1 MSDAVAGWPAFA
13 LMGAYHGLNPAMGWL
28 FAVALGFQH
37 RSAGAVVR
45 ALPPLALGHAAS
57 IAVVVL
63 LLSSAQAFL
72 TPASVRYGSAALLL
86 GFAACIVIRRTH
98 LRWVGMRLD
107 FKDLTIWS
115 FLMSS
120 VHGAGL
126 MLVPVLLHDAAAL
139 ASSSAGHAHGS
150 ALAQGR
156 LGGFAAVAVHTLS
169 MCIVMGVL
177 ALVVYRTVGLSLLRR
192 AWINLDVVWAG
203 ALVIAGVATLVIA

>member
-1 MSDAVAGWPAFA
+1 
-13 LMGAYHGLNPAMGWL
+13 MGAYHGLNPAMGWL
-28 FAVALGFQH
+28 FAVALGFQQ

-63 LLSSAQAFL
+63 LLSGAQAFL
-72 TPASVRYGSAALLL
+72 TPASVRYGSGALLL
-86 GFAACIVIRRTH
+86 GFAASIVIRRTH

-126 MLVPVLLHDAAAL
+126 MLVPVLLHDAATP
-139 ASSSAGHAHGS
+139 ASSHAAHGHG
-150 ALAQGR
+150 AAAVQAAGLT
-156 LGGFAAVAVHTLS
+156 GFAAVAVHTLS
-169 MCIVMGVL
+169 MYIVMGVL
-177 ALVVYRTVGLSLLRR
+177 ALAVYRTVGLSLLRR

-203 ALVIAGVATLVIA
+203 ALVIAGVATLVR

>member
-1 MSDAVAGWPAFA
+1 MASWPAFA

-63 LLSSAQAFL
+63 LLSGAQVFL
-72 TPASVRYGSAALLL
+72 TPTSVRYGSAALLL
-86 GFAACIVIRRTH
+86 GFAAYIIIRRTH
-98 LRWVGMRLD
+98 LRWVGMRLG
-107 FKDLTIWS
+107 FQDLTIWS

-126 MLVPVLLHDAAAL
+126 MLVPVLLRDAAAP
-139 ASSSAGHAHGS
+139 ASEHFVHGQAAAAGIT
-150 ALAQGR
+150 
-156 LGGFAAVAVHTLS
+156 GFAAVAVHTVS
-169 MCIVMGVL
+169 MYLVMAVL

-203 ALVIAGVATLVIA
+203 ALVIAGVATLTIS